1 MYLSRIV
8 ILGPQFRKLVQ
19 EIQHVFLL
27 DHNKASI
34 NINHVFNFSQK
45 HDDVSVSLICEF
57 IEIGKRELPEL
68 LTRLQFS
75 INLSNKLTGETR
87 LRFVNDIVEH
97 KVLAFHSAAS
107 DIYRQAET
115 TPHFLHLTDFTT
127 AGT

>member
-8 ILGPQFRKLVQ
+8 ILRPQFRKLVQ

-68 LTRLQFS
+68 PACLQFS
-75 INLSNKLTGETR
+75 INLGNKLAGKTR
-87 LRFVNDIVEH
+87 FRLVNDIVEH
-97 KVLAFHSAAS
+97 KILAFHSAAS
-107 DIYRQAET
+107 NIYWQAEA

-127 AGT
+127 A